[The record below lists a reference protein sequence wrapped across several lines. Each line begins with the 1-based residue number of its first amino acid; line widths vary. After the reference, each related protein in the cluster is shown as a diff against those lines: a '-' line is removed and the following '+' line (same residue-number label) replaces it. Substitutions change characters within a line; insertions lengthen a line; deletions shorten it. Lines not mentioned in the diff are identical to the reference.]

1 MIRSVKVLM
10 VDESRFNCLR
20 VARIMSA
27 EEDIAFRYVTEPER
41 ALIMADEFL
50 PTVIICTHAADNE
63 GFSSILEMFRENS
76 STADVPLIMLVDDEV
91 SLADPDK
98 VEETGECLCTGWTEQ
113 DIIEKTRR
121 LSTQFLNTRQ
131 EQIQKQVD
139 SDMETGPAR
148 VLLVDDSNV
157 VCKLIE
163 QKIMHDE
170 HITFKYC
177 TDSSLAFEM
186 AKQFCPTVIL
196 LDLEMPGKNGFDL
209 LREFRDDLVLTNVP
223 VIVLSGISDSET
235 KDRVFRSGANDYAE
249 KQMDT
254 AELTSR
260 IHYHSKAYMN
270 ALKLNESIHEIMEAK
285 KRLEVQRDFIRKT
298 FGRYLS
304 DEIVANILETPEG
317 LELGGEKRVISIMMA
332 DLRGFTSLSERLPP
346 ETVLSIINNYLRVMT
361 DVLFRYNAT
370 IDEFIGDAILAVFG
384 APVVR
389 PDDIQRAVACAV
401 EMQLSMEKVNSWNRE
416 QGYPDIAMGI
426 GLNTGEVIVGNIG
439 SERRAKY
446 GIVGQH
452 VNLTGRIESYTV
464 KGQILASRSTVEA
477 CGDNLRIDGQMDVV
491 PKGMNE
497 PITIYD
503 IGGIGGRYNLYLP
516 ETKDLKLIP
525 LSEPIKARIAVLEG
539 KHESDERYEAEVTG
553 LLNEAAEIKGGFK
566 VKKLSDIRISL
577 FDSSG
582 GCVTNDLYAKVTEAG
597 RGRSAKYR
605 IRFTSIPPEAEDYLV
620 RLQALAASKE
630 GR

>member
-1 MIRSVKVLM
+1 
-10 VDESRFNCLR
+10 
-20 VARIMSA
+20 
-27 EEDIAFRYVTEPER
+27 
-41 ALIMADEFL
+41 
-50 PTVIICTHAADNE
+50 
-63 GFSSILEMFRENS
+63 
-76 STADVPLIMLVDDEV
+76 
-91 SLADPDK
+91 
-98 VEETGECLCTGWTEQ
+98 
-113 DIIEKTRR
+113 
-121 LSTQFLNTRQ
+121 
-131 EQIQKQVD
+131 
-139 SDMETGPAR
+139 
-148 VLLVDDSNV
+148 
-157 VCKLIE
+157 
-163 QKIMHDE
+163 
-170 HITFKYC
+170 
-177 TDSSLAFEM
+177 
-186 AKQFCPTVIL
+186 
-196 LDLEMPGKNGFDL
+196 
-209 LREFRDDLVLTNVP
+209 
-223 VIVLSGISDSET
+223 
-235 KDRVFRSGANDYAE
+235 
-249 KQMDT
+249 
-254 AELTSR
+254 
-260 IHYHSKAYMN
+260 MN

-566 VKKLSDIRISL
+566 VNKLSDIRISL

>member
-1 MIRSVKVLM
+1 MICSVKVLM

-20 VARIMSA
+20 VARIMSS
-27 EEDIAFRYVTEPER
+27 EEDIAFRYATEPER

-50 PTVIICTHAADNE
+50 PTVIICTHAAADE
-63 GFSSILEMFRENS
+63 SASSIPEMFRENS
-76 STADVPLIMLVDDEV
+76 STADVPLILLVDDEV

-139 SDMETGPAR
+139 SDLETGPAR

-260 IHYHSKAYMN
+260 IHYHSQAYMN

-401 EMQLSMEKVNSWNRE
+401 EMQLSMEKVNGWNRE

-477 CGDNLRIDGQMDVV
+477 CGDILRIDGQMDVV

-503 IGGIGGRYNLYLP
+503 IGGIAGRYNLYLP